1 MRLAAWPLSAGV
13 DGHPPPGPAALAISF
28 HSGCSSSLPP
38 LSTSVAPPPWGP
50 PGLPPTHI
58 SSPLLAEPQWLWA
71 GAAPTT
77 LGSVSGPAPQPAP
90 DPEQSQQLDPWE
102 DLNYLLI

>member
-1 MRLAAWPLSAGV
+1 MRLAAWPLSTGV
-13 DGHPPPGPAALAISF
+13 DGHPPPGPAVPATSF

-38 LSTSVAPPPWGP
+38 LSTSVAPPPWGL
-50 PGLPPTHI
+50 PGFPLTHI

-71 GAAPTT
+71 GLLPPPWAQSLALPP
-77 LGSVSGPAPQPAP
+77 SQPQT
-90 DPEQSQQLDPWE
+90 QSQQLDPWE